1 MKTAVCTTLAL
12 VAASAS
18 AFVVPATSGPQSA
31 SATALRAEAEK
42 TELLVDE
49 NFDGVNLVG
58 LMGLN
63 RLKKIS
69 RRHNRKLSD
78 RIRNFEV
85 VQDGEDYVPATAE
98 QTEQMRAVAGAAAP
112 VADSGSSVGKAIQ
125 DPLKIIIAGA
135 PASGKGTQCEIIKDK
150 YSLVHLSTGDMLR
163 AAVADQTEVGKLAKE
178 YMDSGKLVP
187 DDVIIGVVRNR
198 SDSSSSLHVL
208 ESGIRI
214 LHY

>member
-1 MKTAVCTTLAL
+1 MKAAICTTLAL

-18 AFVVPATSGPQSA
+18 AFVVPSTPGPQSA

-69 RRHNRKLSD
+69 RRHNRQLSD

-98 QTEQMRAVAGAAAP
+98 QTDQMRAAAGSSPAPAAA
-112 VADSGSSVGKAIQ
+112 
-125 DPLKIIIAGA
+125 
-135 PASGKGTQCEIIKDK
+135 
-150 YSLVHLSTGDMLR
+150 
-163 AAVADQTEVGKLAKE
+163 AAEE
-178 YMDSGKLVP
+178 
-187 DDVIIGVVRNR
+187 
-198 SDSSSSLHVL
+198 
-208 ESGIRI
+208 
-214 LHY
+214 